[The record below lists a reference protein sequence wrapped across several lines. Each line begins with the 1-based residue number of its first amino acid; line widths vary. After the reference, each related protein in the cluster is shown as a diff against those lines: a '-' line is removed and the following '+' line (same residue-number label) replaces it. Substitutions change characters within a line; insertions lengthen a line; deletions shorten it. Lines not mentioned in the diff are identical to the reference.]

1 MKRRRRAITISLP
14 PEVAEEYEEL
24 ARKEAKNR
32 SQLFREMFQF
42 YKKFV
47 LEQEFL
53 ELQRYGATLARK
65 KGILTEEDVERLVF
79 EDR

>member
-14 PEVAEEYEEL
+14 PEVAEEYEKL

-32 SQLFREMFQF
+32 SQLFREMLQF